1 MATRLSKN
9 WEPIIKDNDISKH
22 ILNIVIDLEKST
34 GFKFY
39 LFIYIIVLFIIV
51 LLSCVRLRMEL
62 TNYASKPMDQK
73 WLFCYL
79 VVICSTDG

>member
-34 GFKFY
+34 GFNFY
-39 LFIYIIVLFIIV
+39 LFFSIIFFIYYCFIVMRAFKNGTHKL
-51 LLSCVRLRMEL
+51 C
-62 TNYASKPMDQK
+62 Q
-73 WLFCYL
+73 
-79 VVICSTDG
+79 

>member
-39 LFIYIIVLFIIV
+39 LFFYIIV

-79 VVICSTDG
+79 VAICSTDG